1 MKNEILRMC
10 VVCRQMKDKRTIT
23 RIVKNKQGEF
33 FVDKTGKMNGR
44 GAYVCL
50 EPTCMAKLQKQ
61 KLLNKVFKCQLPD
74 EIYKQLENECEKN

>member
-10 VVCRQMKDKRTIT
+10 VVCRQMKDKRSMT

-33 FVDKTGKMNGR
+33 FLDKSGKMNGR

-50 EPTCMAKLQKQ
+50 DATCMAKLQKQ
-61 KLLNKVFKCQLPD
+61 KTLNKVFKCQVPD
-74 EIYKQLENECEKN
+74 EIYKQLENECDKN